1 MYIEA
6 SAKGRGK
13 NAIIYSPLYRGL
25 KQQCLEFYYHM
36 NGRHIGTLNVYAKVK
51 KSPNQTRRT
60 ILTNV
65 FKVKVK
71 VIKTSMSLCHA

>member
-25 KQQCLEFYYHM
+25 KRQCLEFYYHM
-36 NGRHIGTLNVYAKVK
+36 NGRHIGTLNVYAKVR
-51 KSPNQTRRT
+51 TRRQ
-60 ILTNV
+60 NG
-65 FKVKVK
+65 
-71 VIKTSMSLCHA
+71 LCHARKS